1 MANQRLRR
9 TVGVALMFSAAFGL
23 AAAPVRAEEAQDA
36 VQLVYKYKQGEEAR
50 LTSTSTGKGKATI
63 TGAPGQQGQPQT
75 VPLDTLTEVVIRTT
89 TGAVHE
95 DGSADVEM
103 LFDTM
108 NVDSTAQNQSTH
120 ITLTKEGVEMTVNGK
135 KQEVPEALK
144 GSMAFMGKTLKLRM
158 SNRGG
163 ILSGDFSSLKGMESF
178 MGGMDFEHMM
188 KISQPSLPEKPVKPG
203 DKWTQ
208 TMDVKLPGVAG
219 KDGAMGANLDYTFVG
234 MELVGDV
241 QCAKIEISGTVS
253 MDEVQPS
260 TPPLGLPENTKMTL
274 AGMHAYMDGW
284 LYFDPVAG
292 RMVEQSLDM
301 DLSVGATISGEAG
314 DGPKK
319 QAFQI
324 TTDTE
329 MKMTTVT
336 KLEILKAAAEK
347 ADTPQA
353 AAGN

>member
-23 AAAPVRAEEAQDA
+23 AFAPVRAEEAQDA

-50 LTSTSTGKGKATI
+50 LTTTSTGKGHTTV
-63 TGAPGQQGQPQT
+63 TGAPGEQAQPQT
-75 VPLDTLTEVVIRTT
+75 VPIDTLTEVVIRTT

-103 LFDTM
+103 VFNRVDA
-108 NVDSTAQNQSTH
+108 DSTAQNRSTH
-120 ITLTKEGVEMTVNGK
+120 LTLTEDGVEMTVNGK
-135 KQEVPEALK
+135 KQDVPEALK
-144 GSMAFMGKTLKLRM
+144 ASMAFMGKALKLRV

-163 ILSGDFSSLKGMESF
+163 VLGGDFSSVKGMESF

-188 KISQPSLPEKPVKPG
+188 KMSQPSLPEKPVKPG

-253 MDEVQPS
+253 MDEVQP
-260 TPPLGLPENTKMTL
+260 TPPLGVPENTKMTL
-274 AGMHAYMDGW
+274 DGMHAYMDGW

>member
-23 AAAPVRAEEAQDA
+23 AFAPVRAEEAQDA

-50 LTSTSTGKGKATI
+50 LTTTSTGKGHTTV
-63 TGAPGQQGQPQT
+63 TGAPGEQAQPQT
-75 VPLDTLTEVVIRTT
+75 VPIDTLTEVVIRTT

-103 LFDTM
+103 VFNRVDA
-108 NVDSTAQNQSTH
+108 DSTAQNRSTH
-120 ITLTKEGVEMTVNGK
+120 LTLTEDGVEMTVNGK
-135 KQEVPEALK
+135 KQDVPEALK
-144 GSMAFMGKTLKLRM
+144 ASMAFMGKALKLRV

-163 ILSGDFSSLKGMESF
+163 VLGGDFSSVKGMESF

-188 KISQPSLPEKPVKPG
+188 KMSQPSLPEKPVKPG

-241 QCAKIEISGTVS
+241 QCAKIEISGTMS
-253 MDEVQPS
+253 MDEVQP
-260 TPPLGLPENTKMTL
+260 TPPLGVPENTKMTL
-274 AGMHAYMDGW
+274 DGMHAYMDGW